1 MYNQVYKAQITEQ
14 PDQSYMISVR
24 LAEDNY
30 WNISANRI
38 GNKERFYY
46 IDKGIAPLPASGI
59 LLRSVHLQE
68 QDLENLRETEDMIK
82 NELLRSRE
90 SVLERLKVKD
100 NDLESIA
107 DEQQIILGQEKL
119 SVNTNLFLRFN
130 YLCDK
135 VFEVYSTM

>member
-38 GNKERFYY
+38 GNKERLYY
-46 IDKGIAPLPASGI
+46 SDKGIASLPASGMP
-59 LLRSVHLQE
+59 LRSVYLQE
-68 QDLENLRETEDMIK
+68 QDLGHLRKTDYMIK

-90 SVLERLKVKD
+90 SALERLKVRD
-100 NDLESIA
+100 NDLESTA
-107 DEQQIILGQEKL
+107 NEQQIRLDQEKS

-135 VFEVYSTM
+135 VFEFYSMM

>member
-24 LAEDNY
+24 LADDNY

-38 GNKERFYY
+38 GNKERLYY
-46 IDKGIAPLPASGI
+46 SDKGIASLPASGMP
-59 LLRSVHLQE
+59 LRSVDLQE
-68 QDLENLRETEDMIK
+68 QDLGDLLNTDDMIK
-82 NELLRSRE
+82 IQFWMSRE
-90 SVLERLKVKD
+90 LVLKRLKD

-107 DEQQIILGQEKL
+107 DEQQIILGQEK
-119 SVNTNLFLRFN
+119 SFVNTNLFLRFN

-135 VFEVYSTM
+135 VFEFYSTM

>member
-38 GNKERFYY
+38 GNKERLYY
-46 IDKGIAPLPASGI
+46 SDKGIASLPASGMP
-59 LLRSVHLQE
+59 LRSVHLQE
-68 QDLENLRETEDMIK
+68 QDLENLRETDDMIK
-82 NELLRSRE
+82 NELLRLRE
-90 SVLERLKVKD
+90 SLLERLKVKD
-100 NDLESIA
+100 NYLESIA

-135 VFEVYSTM
+135 VFEFYSMM

>member
-38 GNKERFYY
+38 GNKERLYY
-46 IDKGIAPLPASGI
+46 SDKGIASLPASGMP
-59 LLRSVHLQE
+59 LRSVYLQE
-68 QDLENLRETEDMIK
+68 QDLENLRETDDMIK

-135 VFEVYSTM
+135 VFKFYSMT

>member
-24 LAEDNY
+24 LAKDNY

-46 IDKGIAPLPASGI
+46 IDKGIAPLPASDI

-135 VFEVYSTM
+135 VFEFYSMM

>member
-38 GNKERFYY
+38 GNKERLYY
-46 IDKGIAPLPASGI
+46 GDKGIASLPASGMP
-59 LLRSVHLQE
+59 LRSVHLQE
-68 QDLENLRETEDMIK
+68 QDLENLRETDDMIK

-90 SVLERLKVKD
+90 SALERLKVKD
-100 NDLESIA
+100 NNLEGIA
-107 DEQQIILGQEKL
+107 DEQQRKLGQREL
-119 SVNTNLFLRFN
+119 FVNKNLFLRFD
-130 YLCDK
+130 YLCDR
-135 VFEVYSTM
+135 VFEFYSMT

>member
-38 GNKERFYY
+38 GNKERLYY
-46 IDKGIAPLPASGI
+46 SDKGIASLPASGMP
-59 LLRSVHLQE
+59 LRSVYLQE
-68 QDLENLRETEDMIK
+68 QDLENLRETDDMIK

-135 VFEVYSTM
+135 VFEFYSMM

>member
-14 PDQSYMISVR
+14 PDHSYMISVR
-24 LAEDNY
+24 LADDNY

-38 GNKERFYY
+38 GNKERLYY
-46 IDKGIAPLPASGI
+46 GDKGIASLPASGMP
-59 LLRSVHLQE
+59 LRSVLLQE
-68 QDLENLRETEDMIK
+68 QDLGNLWKTDYMIK
-82 NELLRSRE
+82 NELLRLRE
-90 SVLERLKVKD
+90 SLLERLKVKD
-100 NDLESIA
+100 NYLESIA

-135 VFEVYSTM
+135 VFEFYSMM